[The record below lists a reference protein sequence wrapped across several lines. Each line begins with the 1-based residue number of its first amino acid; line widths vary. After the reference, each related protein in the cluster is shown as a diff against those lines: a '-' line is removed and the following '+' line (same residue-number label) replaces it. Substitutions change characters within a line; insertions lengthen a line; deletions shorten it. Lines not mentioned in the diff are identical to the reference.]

1 MIRIMAIAFLAAG
14 ILAACDDGPA
24 GPTAQGGEVALEL
37 FKHKDN
43 VYRSTG
49 EGYDFATCAK
59 VEITMVQAQAGIG
72 TITDLDSFPEMMW
85 APIPGYTMWATPNR
99 IYQPGYQGS
108 YLHLDF
114 KEKAEFELVTLD
126 GKTRYKIF
134 AEHREIGFD
143 EERNGMVSEFVIR
156 YKLLST

>member
-1 MIRIMAIAFLAAG
+1 MIRIIAIAFLAAG
-14 ILAACDDGPA
+14 VLAACDDGPA

-49 EGYDFATCAK
+49 EGYNFATCTK
-59 VEITMVQAQAGIG
+59 VKITMAQARLSIG
-72 TITDLDSFPEMMW
+72 KISDLDGFPETTYGLY
-85 APIPGYTMWATPNR
+85 AIPHR
-99 IYQPGYQGS
+99 IKEGECNKDSLP
-108 YLHLDF
+108 LDF

-156 YKLLST
+156 YKLLDT

>member
-1 MIRIMAIAFLAAG
+1 MRIIAIAILAAG

-24 GPTAQGGEVALEL
+24 GPTAQSGEVALEL

-49 EGYDFATCAK
+49 EGYNFATCAK
-59 VEITMVQAQAGIG
+59 VKITMAQAQVGIG
-72 TITDLDSFPEMMW
+72 EITDLDGFPEMLGSTEYALW
-85 APIPGYTMWATPNR
+85 AIPHR
-99 IYQPGYQGS
+99 IKEGEYNKNFI
-108 YLHLDF
+108 HLDF
-114 KEKAEFELVTLD
+114 KEKAEFELVALD

-143 EERNGMVSEFVIR
+143 KERNGMVSEFVIR

>member
-1 MIRIMAIAFLAAG
+1 MIRILAIAFLAAG
-14 ILAACDDGPA
+14 ILAACDDGPT

-49 EGYDFATCAK
+49 EGYNFATCTK
-59 VEITMVQAQAGIG
+59 VKITMADARVKIG
-72 TITDLDSFPEMMW
+72 QMSDLDGFPQVGETLYALW
-85 APIPGYTMWATPNR
+85 GIPYR
-99 IYQPGYQGS
+99 IKEGEYNKGCLP
-108 YLHLDF
+108 LDI
-114 KEKAEFELVTLD
+114 KETAEFELVTLD

-134 AEHREIGFD
+134 AEHREIGFA

>member
-1 MIRIMAIAFLAAG
+1 MIRIIAIAFLAAG
-14 ILAACDDGPA
+14 VLAACDDGPA

-59 VEITMVQAQAGIG
+59 VKITMAQAQLSIG
-72 TITDLDSFPEMMW
+72 EISDLDGFPQVGEYVYGLW
-85 APIPGYTMWATPNR
+85 AIPHR
-99 IYQPGYQGS
+99 IKEGEYNKD

-114 KEKAEFELVTLD
+114 KEKAEFELVALD

-143 EERNGMVSEFVIR
+143 KERNGMVSEFVIR
-156 YKLLST
+156 YKLLSA

>member
-1 MIRIMAIAFLAAG
+1 MIRIIAIAFLAAG
-14 ILAACDDGPA
+14 MLAACDDGPA

-59 VEITMVQAQAGIG
+59 VEITMAQARLDIG
-72 TITDLDSFPEMMW
+72 EISDLDGFPHVGETEYALW
-85 APIPGYTMWATPNR
+85 AVPHR
-99 IYQPGYQGS
+99 IKEGEYNKGCLP
-108 YLHLDF
+108 LDF